1 VNTTHSKHDVTVC
14 NKTVLMD
21 TPEILL
27 FISGYSMNYGMYYIL
42 SESYETQLSTGILLK
57 SLASI
62 VQKILQF
69 WV

>member
-1 VNTTHSKHDVTVC
+1 
-14 NKTVLMD
+14 MD

-42 SESYETQLSTGILLK
+42 PE
-57 SLASI
+57 SLAPHLSNGTLRKALALI
-62 VQKILQF
+62 LQKILQF

>member
-1 VNTTHSKHDVTVC
+1 
-14 NKTVLMD
+14 MD

-42 SESYETQLSTGILLK
+42 PESLEPHRSNGTLRKALALIL
-57 SLASI
+57 
-62 VQKILQF
+62 QKILQF